1 MIAFPMELCK
11 LAGILPPAV
20 LWEQA
25 IDVLS
30 EKCDKLLEN
39 LP

>member
-1 MIAFPMELCK
+1 MHVHAHV
-11 LAGILPPAV
+11 GILPPAV

-25 IDVLS
+25 LDVLS